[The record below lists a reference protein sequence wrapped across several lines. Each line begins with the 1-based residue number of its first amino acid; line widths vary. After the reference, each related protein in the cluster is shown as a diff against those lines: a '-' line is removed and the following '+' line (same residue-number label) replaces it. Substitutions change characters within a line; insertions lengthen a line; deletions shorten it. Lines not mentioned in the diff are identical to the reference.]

1 MELTT
6 INKASDAPAA
16 LQRAAKCALVVGA
29 QVHIDSE
36 REALFVKFDD
46 GDRYHFDPDDATLHA
61 LEMLGQARTKGF
73 VRYTVGLPPPGYDGG
88 NIIFR
93 DKPAW
98 FIVRVVFSNRDVR
111 VQIGASRWYVAEV
124 RNTALGMR
132 RALVDAF
139 CAYYDEA
146 IAPYTEA

>member
-1 MELTT
+1 MELTA

-29 QVHIDSE
+29 QVHIDGD

-73 VRYTVGLPPPGYDGG
+73 VGVDPVG
-88 NIIFR
+88 NIPYR
-93 DKPAW
+93 AKYV
-98 FIVRVVFSNRDVR
+98 VRVVFSNSDVR
-111 VQIGASRWYVAEV
+111 VQIGASRWFMAEV

-139 CAYYDEA
+139 CAYYDDA
-146 IAPYTEA
+146 YTEA

>member
-1 MELTT
+1 MELTA

-29 QVHIDSE
+29 QVHVGNN

-61 LEMLGQARTKGF
+61 LEMLGQARDKGF
-73 VRYTVGLPPPGYDGG
+73 VSTSQIGPLRQRLV
-88 NIIFR
+88 
-93 DKPAW
+93 
-98 FIVRVVFSNRDVR
+98 VRVVFSASDVR

-139 CAYYDEA
+139 CAYYDDA
-146 IAPYTEA
+146 YTEA

>member
-1 MELTT
+1 MELTA

-29 QVHIDSE
+29 QLHVDND
-36 REALFVKFDD
+36 REALFVKFND
-46 GDRYHFDPDDATLHA
+46 GDRYYFDPDDATLHA
-61 LEMLGQARTKGF
+61 LEMLGQARDKGF
-73 VRYTVGLPPPGYDGG
+73 VSPSPIGPLRQRFV
-88 NIIFR
+88 
-93 DKPAW
+93 
-98 FIVRVVFSNRDVR
+98 VRVVFGCDDVR

-146 IAPYTEA
+146 YSEA